1 MKMIK
6 NSKVKMKIMKIKRNK
21 TIIKMKMIKNSK
33 VKMKIMKIKRSKNK
47 IIEKFI
53 NKIFLK
59 TRQEII

>member
-47 IIEKFI
+47 IIEKF
-53 NKIFLK
+53 N
-59 TRQEII
+59 